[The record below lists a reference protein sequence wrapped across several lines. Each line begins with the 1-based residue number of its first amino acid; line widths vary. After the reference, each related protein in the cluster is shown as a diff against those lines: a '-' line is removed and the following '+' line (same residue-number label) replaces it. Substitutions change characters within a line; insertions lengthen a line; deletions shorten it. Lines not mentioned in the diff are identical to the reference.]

1 MLLLSPKTGR
11 KFISGLIFIFFLTG
25 NAQAQVIHA
34 IQVRGEDDWT
44 LNAAVLNGHVI
55 GFLATHDPSTIPT
68 GSFANIWFERQSDNS
83 FTAAGNVA
91 DSPTAVAARIE
102 LNKSVALFE
111 QNELRDPSDPSAVTL
126 TQFFIGPSDVTL
138 TPMNKGLAEDDSFQ
152 SIVDQLNP
160 EQMEFIVWQG
170 AQGAVSL
177 SAMTIAVNTCQLDP
191 TDGTSAHGISQLE
204 SRLASLADYFDQV
217 LAMSEEDWGN
227 LESDG
232 FEIARFISQQN
243 CCEVHTEDW
252 VGISVTCG
260 APSDRGG
267 QPCHKTCY
275 KHKTHYRT
283 TLQENCKV
291 TTIKDARFNPNP
303 NPADDEAFDLELHP
317 DCCVNQNLCPK

>member
-34 IQVRGEDDWT
+34 IQVRGEDDWI

-102 LNKSVALFE
+102 LNKSAALFE

-177 SAMTIAVNTCQLDP
+177 SAMTIEVNTCQLDHEI
-191 TDGTSAHGISQLE
+191 SAHGVSQLE
-204 SRLASLADYFDQV
+204 SRLASFADYFDQL
-217 LAMSEEDWGN
+217 LAMSEEDWGED
-227 LESDG
+227 ESNSAAIG
-232 FEIARFISQQN
+232 GILNWFGCCWPGHVSFERTLP
-243 CCEVHTEDW
+243 VHCDLPTIN
-252 VGISVTCG
+252 GTGTCG
-260 APSDRGG
+260 KMCTERKRVTTMHVNFDCSSGPA
-267 QPCHKTCY
+267 
-275 KHKTHYRT
+275 RT
-283 TLQENCKV
+283 TTVITHGPYWIQLPQS
-291 TTIKDARFNPNP
+291 
-303 NPADDEAFDLELHP
+303 
-317 DCCVNQNLCPK
+317 DCP

>member
-11 KFISGLIFIFFLTG
+11 KLISGLIFIFFLTG

-83 FTAAGNVA
+83 FTAAGNMA

-102 LNKSVALFE
+102 LNKSAALFE

-126 TQFFIGPSDVTL
+126 TPFFIGPSDVTL

-191 TDGTSAHGISQLE
+191 TDGTSAHGIPYSQTGCYRMRITSINC
-204 SRLASLADYFDQV
+204 SRFRKKTGV
-217 LAMSEEDWGN
+217 VFN
-227 LESDG
+227 LE
-232 FEIARFISQQN
+232 I
-243 CCEVHTEDW
+243 
-252 VGISVTCG
+252 
-260 APSDRGG
+260 P
-267 QPCHKTCY
+267 P
-275 KHKTHYRT
+275 YR
-283 TLQENCKV
+283 
-291 TTIKDARFNPNP
+291 RS
-303 NPADDEAFDLELHP
+303 
-317 DCCVNQNLCPK
+317 

>member
-1 MLLLSPKTGR
+1 MLLLSPQTGR
-11 KFISGLIFIFFLTG
+11 KLISGLIFLFFLTG

-34 IQVRGEDDWT
+34 IQVQGEDDWT

-102 LNKSVALFE
+102 LNKSAALFE

-191 TDGTSAHGISQLE
+191 TDGTSAHGVSLLTN
-204 SRLASLADYFDQV
+204 RLLSHADYFDQL
-217 LAMSEEDWGN
+217 LALSEEDWSGIQSGN
-227 LESDG
+227 STIPA
-232 FEIARFISQQN
+232 FVSQQN
-243 CCEVHTEDW
+243 CADCEEEDATVELYYPPHCDDAYRNIKGVCLQPQTPRTSVGHWHKKRNCDW
-252 VGISVTCG
+252 VMVGT
-260 APSDRGG
+260 P
-267 QPCHKTCY
+267 
-275 KHKTHYRT
+275 
-283 TLQENCKV
+283 
-291 TTIKDARFNPNP
+291 TIVSHPPPKLVLV
-303 NPADDEAFDLELHP
+303 DDS
-317 DCCVNQNLCPK
+317 LCPPISDFP

>member
-1 MLLLSPKTGR
+1 MLLLSLKTGR
-11 KFISGLIFIFFLTG
+11 KLISGLIFIFFLTG

-83 FTAAGNVA
+83 FTAAGNMA

-102 LNKSVALFE
+102 LNKSAALFE

-232 FEIARFISQQN
+232 FDIARFISQQN
-243 CCEVHTEDW
+243 CCEESDIIYEQDIPNCDQPVMTAGGVCLQQCYMYTNRYKSHLSSDC
-252 VGISVTCG
+252 SLS
-260 APSDRGG
+260 PSILVSN
-267 QPCHKTCY
+267 K
-275 KHKTHYRT
+275 
-283 TLQENCKV
+283 
-291 TTIKDARFNPNP
+291 
-303 NPADDEAFDLELHP
+303 LHFKFI
-317 DCCVNQNLCPK
+317 QSAACP